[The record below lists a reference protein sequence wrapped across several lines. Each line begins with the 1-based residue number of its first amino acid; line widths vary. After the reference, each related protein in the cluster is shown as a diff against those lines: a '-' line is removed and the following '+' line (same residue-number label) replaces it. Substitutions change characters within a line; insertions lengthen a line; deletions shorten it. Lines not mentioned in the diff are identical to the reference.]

1 MRPGTKPKPTPLKAF
16 EGDIHKERWNRQ
28 EPRPRPVCPSPPRW
42 MNRAEKREWR
52 RVAPILWRMGVLTEV
67 DLPALEAYCA
77 CYAKWREAREKA
89 KVGVIETKSGY
100 VTQNPLINVEQK
112 YLNQMRLLL
121 AEFGMTPSSRT
132 RTEAQERG
140 AGAGDSLSELV
151 SGPRLVK

>member
-1 MRPGTKPKPTPLKAF
+1 MRRGTKPKPTPVKAF
-16 EGDIHKERWNRQ
+16 EGDIHKERWNPN
-28 EPRPRPVCPSPPRW
+28 EPKPQPVCPAPPRW

-52 RVAPILWRMGVLTEV
+52 RVAPVLARMGVLTEA
-67 DLPALEAYCA
+67 DLPALEAYCT

-112 YLNQMRLLL
+112 YLAQMRLLL

-132 RTEAQERG
+132 RTEARPPG
-140 AGAGDSLSELV
+140 SGSGDDLADLV